1 MDGCFV
7 HDLSESFLL
16 VNTHPLSSCLLVL
29 MGTNCGMVSAFTA
42 RQMAAGDQYRV
53 MYDNLSKDPNS
64 LANLDQDLPNYAQ
77 TTIPIFSL
85 PQEWLWCESW
95 CGNETKA
102 KVHCGQGQELFWS
115 QPDSWMAIIAQ
126 CARACNV
133 LEQMHLLQDMGATH
147 CASLCRDRQT
157 CRLLWNC
164 RPKQMIW
171 LLYLNCLVVATGL

>member
-7 HDLSESFLL
+7 HDLSVSFLL

-102 KVHCGQGQELFWS
+102 KVHWICNTPFGLTCHPHTTCSSVLWRGSLLQNS
-115 QPDSWMAIIAQ
+115 
-126 CARACNV
+126 RACDT
-133 LEQMHLLQDMGATH
+133 L
-147 CASLCRDRQT
+147 
-157 CRLLWNC
+157 
-164 RPKQMIW
+164 
-171 LLYLNCLVVATGL
+171 